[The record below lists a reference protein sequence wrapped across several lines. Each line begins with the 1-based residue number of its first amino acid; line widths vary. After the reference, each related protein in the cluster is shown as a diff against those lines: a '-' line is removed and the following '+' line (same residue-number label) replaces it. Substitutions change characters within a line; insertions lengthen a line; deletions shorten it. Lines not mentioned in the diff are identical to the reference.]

1 MDQLKAKGAKRVSE
15 LPRMLVV
22 DDEVAICEL
31 IREVA
36 TSVGFDVETASDGY
50 TIDAKLGA
58 GHAVTV
64 LDLSLAGDDG
74 VTAMRTLA
82 ARNPGSAVIVASGA
96 PERVLSSAQ
105 KVAGMYGLNVVGVC
119 AKPLSI
125 DALQAVLRNALDSV
139 GITPEV
145 ALTSTEIADRMS
157 TLSIADVELAYQP
170 MIELHTGVVVSAEVF
185 SRWHP
190 VQDRGLGPGEFVPE
204 LERSGDSGEL
214 LAHVATQA
222 AADRLKYPA
231 LAALPTVGINISA
244 RDLDALNLPEQLH
257 TILTSA
263 APAHRWTLEVTETA
277 AIGAPDRSLDVI
289 TRLSLMEFQ
298 LSIDDFGT
306 GTSNLER
313 LRWYPFT
320 ELKIDRSFL
329 NDVSSENSSDWII
342 VRNAVAMGQ
351 QLGLEIVAEGVEDT
365 RTLRRLRE
373 LGCDR
378 AQGYLVSPPVP
389 AADFADR
396 VQAWA
401 QTAES
406 LFA

>member
-1 MDQLKAKGAKRVSE
+1 MSD

-31 IREVA
+31 IRDVA
-36 TSVGFDVETASDGY
+36 TSVGFEVEMASDGY
-50 TIDAKLGA
+50 AIDAKLGA

-64 LDLSLAGDDG
+64 LDLSLAGDEG

-82 ARNPGSAVIVASGA
+82 ARCPGSAVIVASGA

-105 KVAGMYGLNVVGVC
+105 KVAGMYGLQVVGVC

-125 DALQAVLRNALDSV
+125 DSLQRVLREALGAIGV
-139 GITPEV
+139 VPEA

-157 TLSIADVELAYQP
+157 HLAISDVELAYQP
-170 MIELHTGVVVSAEVF
+170 MIELQTGTVVSAEVF

-190 VQDRGLGPGEFVPE
+190 VDERGLGPGEFVPE

-214 LAHVATQA
+214 LEHVVTQA
-222 AADRLKYPA
+222 ARDRIQYPA
-231 LAALPTVGINISA
+231 LAALPTLGVNVSA
-244 RDLDALNLPEQLH
+244 RDLDSIDLPERLYA
-257 TILTSA
+257 ILTTA

-306 GTSNLER
+306 GASNLER

-329 NDVSSENSSDWII
+329 ADVSSENSSDWII
-342 VRNAVAMGQ
+342 VRNAMTMGQ

-378 AQGYLVSPPVP
+378 AQGYLISPPVP

-396 VQAWA
+396 VQAWS